1 MAAAADL
8 DATALDEITA
18 QAAWWNGIPTAHRE
32 RLLQAALT
40 LEASAFVAHSNAL
53 ENVPTL
59 SVADTEEMVTGMTV
73 TPELPALTSPQQQ
86 AALNTYRAHRLAHAF
101 RRNRVAAKGSN
112 LADEMLWHVPE
123 VLAVHR
129 ELLRGLHDRAGRLRV
144 TETRPS
150 DRDRLYVSAR
160 AVEATTWSFFDVL
173 NSKVVNLFDDCGS
186 SPPVLS
192 TSDEED
198 VTDED
203 GAVHKNE
210 CARSPRRGRKQSTGC
225 RQAGSLGRAAP
236 P

>member
-1 MAAAADL
+1 MAAAAEP
-8 DATALDEITA
+8 DAVAALIEITT
-18 QAAWWNGIPTAHRE
+18 QAVWWNGIPTAHRE
-32 RLLQAALT
+32 RLLQAAHT

-59 SVADTEEMVTGMTV
+59 SAAETEEMVNRMTV
-73 TPELPALTSPQQQ
+73 TPELPVSTSPQQH

-112 LADEMLWHVPE
+112 MADEMQWHVPE

-150 DRDRLYVSAR
+150 DRDRLYVSSR

-173 NSKVVNLFDDCGS
+173 NSKVANLFDG
-186 SPPVLS
+186 
-192 TSDEED
+192 
-198 VTDED
+198 D
-203 GAVHKNE
+203 GGYA
-210 CARSPRRGRKQSTGC
+210 
-225 RQAGSLGRAAP
+225 L
-236 P
+236 